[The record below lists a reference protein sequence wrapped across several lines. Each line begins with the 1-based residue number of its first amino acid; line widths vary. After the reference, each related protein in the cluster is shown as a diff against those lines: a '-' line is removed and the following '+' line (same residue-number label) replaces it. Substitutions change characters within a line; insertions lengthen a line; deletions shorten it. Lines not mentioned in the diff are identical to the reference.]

1 MKEWFNPGA
10 FTTPASV
17 NGYPCAAFGNASR
30 DSIAGP
36 GTVTNNMS
44 LSKTVQMGDTRSM
57 EIRAT
62 ASNVFNT
69 VQYSGVGTS
78 LGLPTFGEVTSVGQ
92 MRAFQFYARFR
103 F

>member
-1 MKEWFNPGA
+1 
-10 FTTPASV
+10 
-17 NGYPCAAFGNASR
+17 
-30 DSIAGP
+30 
-36 GTVTNNMS
+36 
-44 LSKTVQMGDTRSM
+44 
-57 EIRAT
+57 
-62 ASNVFNT
+62 